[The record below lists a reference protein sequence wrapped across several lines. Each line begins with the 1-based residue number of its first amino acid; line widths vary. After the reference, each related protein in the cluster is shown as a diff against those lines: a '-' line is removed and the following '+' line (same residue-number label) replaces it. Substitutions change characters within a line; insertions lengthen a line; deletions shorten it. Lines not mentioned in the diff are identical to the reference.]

1 MNIHQVSDLQTS
13 IGEILKS
20 AGANGVLLE
29 SNDLPQY
36 ALLPLDD
43 DLLDFLIERNPKFIE
58 ECREILQR
66 MRNGEFHTQDEVERL
81 FVEVP

>member
-1 MNIHQVSDLQTS
+1 MNLHQVSDLQIS

-29 SNDLPQY
+29 SGNLPQY

-43 DLLDFLIERNPKFIE
+43 DLLDFLIERNPKLIE
-58 ECREILQR
+58 ECRQILQR

-81 FVEVP
+81 FAENP